1 MLKEAGCFPQ
11 LSAPLLCL
19 GQQAFPKGPA
29 VRVIPI
35 IKHFQKFIVLFSSH
49 DTQQV
54 PTWYHENS
62 FLIKKEKRK
71 MLTRA
76 AVSLFKNARALPE
89 EKFWWIR
96 CPAYI
101 H

>member
-35 IKHFQKFIVLFSSH
+35 IKHFQKFIFLFSSH

-62 FLIKKEKRK
+62 FLIKKKEK
-71 MLTRA
+71 
-76 AVSLFKNARALPE
+76 KNADQ
-89 EKFWWIR
+89 R
-96 CPAYI
+96 CTI
-101 H
+101 S

>member
-1 MLKEAGCFPQ
+1 
-11 LSAPLLCL
+11 
-19 GQQAFPKGPA
+19 

-35 IKHFQKFIVLFSSH
+35 MKHFQKFIFLFSSH